1 MALSETAE
9 LQRGAQ
15 RFLRAAMKKPMLEA
29 DHERELARLWRDEHD
44 EHALHE
50 LTMAYMRLVVAM
62 ASRFRHYGLPLSD
75 LVQEGN
81 VGLMQAAMRFEPD
94 REVRFSTYA
103 SWWIRS
109 AMQDFVLRNW
119 SIVRTGTTSA
129 QKALFFNLRR
139 LRARIGD
146 VGDAVMSA
154 EATSKV
160 AKALR
165 VPEQD
170 VVSMAARLYAP
181 DRSLNAPLTDEGDGE
196 WQDLLPDSAA
206 GPEADVMESH
216 DNLARAELVH
226 DRDDG
231 IEFDRPA
238 TLGIEQHGGL
248 ESAELARD
256 DQQPGARVTPLRR
269 AISWSS
275 SASSRTRRDSSFI
288 VPESAR
294 PRASCMRTASA
305 LVEAPG
311 KPSGMSASI
320 GWTT

>member
-1 MALSETAE
+1 MALSETSE

-15 RFLRAAMKKPMLEA
+15 RFLRAAMRKPMLDAE
-29 DHERELARLWRDEHD
+29 HERDSARRWRDERD
-44 EHALHE
+44 ERALHE

-146 VGDAVMSA
+146 IGGDAVMSA
-154 EATSKV
+154 EATSKI
-160 AKALR
+160 ATALR
-165 VPEQD
+165 VPERD
-170 VVSMAARLYAP
+170 VEAMAARLFAP

-196 WQDLLPDSAA
+196 WQDMLADDAA

-216 DNLARAELVH
+216 DNIAARGVGERCDERIV
-226 DRDDG
+226 R
-231 IEFDRPA
+231 
-238 TLGIEQHGGL
+238 
-248 ESAELARD
+248 
-256 DQQPGARVTPLRR
+256 
-269 AISWSS
+269 
-275 SASSRTRRDSSFI
+275 SRTPDH
-288 VPESAR
+288 P
-294 PRASCMRTASA
+294 
-305 LVEAPG
+305 
-311 KPSGMSASI
+311 
-320 GWTT
+320 